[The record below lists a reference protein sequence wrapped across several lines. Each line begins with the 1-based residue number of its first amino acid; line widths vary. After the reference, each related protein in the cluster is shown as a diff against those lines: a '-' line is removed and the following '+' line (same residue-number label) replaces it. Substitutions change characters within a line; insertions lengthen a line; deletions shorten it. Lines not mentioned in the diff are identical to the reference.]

1 MRRVITILTFALL
14 GTIVAQGQIKIGG
27 NVYGGGNQGVVN
39 GSTKVTV
46 KSGDIG
52 AILDPAA
59 VRPLEDPKGKVFGG
73 ARMANVGG
81 NTFVHIDGKSEP
93 AVANT
98 NYILINQVFGG
109 NDIAGNIGT
118 AAAVGEEIPAELEA
132 VKSSMPSPLPEGETE
147 EYYNEVDNTFNSYVR
162 VSTKVT
168 DEHYTEEE
176 IRLASSDPDNPA
188 FGKSTTDVKPAP
200 DARKV
205 YIGQLFAGGNGDY
218 DYEQTPSPNPGKVIH
233 TIYDKKDKNH
243 QNPVAQLETPEGDVG
258 FQFPELD
265 KTYLEIKGGSIVYGY
280 GGGNN
285 STINETNI
293 IHYDNPSAVVNHIKV
308 DANGLLDE
316 NGTDLLT
323 TERFK
328 EMGINTTFSQPSSGA
343 YQVGRF
349 FGGNN
354 LAEMHI
360 RPMWNLLSGK
370 IRNLYSGG
378 NRGSMTNP
386 DGLLLE
392 IMGYSTLIVDN
403 LYGGCRMADVM
414 PTVNGVYVPC
424 SNLPGY
430 KFPNELSARTLVRGG
445 HINNVYGGNDVTGTV
460 YGGNAVG
467 IYATVYGDVYG
478 GGNGNYPYTDSEGM
492 ADDDTYG
499 DFYYETS
506 GTTSTEA
513 LSAFRPNAE
522 QVSLRLQ
529 GTDKDNPT
537 VIQGSVFVG
546 GNCASLDVK
555 KKNPL
560 IELKMGSYVTVEN
573 VFLGNN
579 GAGMINPIYLA
590 KYAETDFSSLNLTD
604 ASVFSD
610 YMEGVAMTQKPR
622 LMFDNIVNGDPATYV
637 ENSSFVGSFFCG
649 GNVGSMAIPGKQS
662 FTIDHNLV
670 IYDKFVG
677 GCNKANVPAGTYN
690 AAYKGGVIGSKDERN
705 SYTDEGGNIK
715 DRLEINLA
723 NMTLVPLQWNNPEV
737 KDFLL
742 WNKNKWGYVA
752 VEAGT
757 VLTKGGIYYTSSTGA
772 EEFTATGTETATGSN
787 YYEQGFVP
795 VRPGPGYDNP
805 NNRLLGANAYGGC
818 YESGHVNGN
827 VVINI
832 NDDVVK
838 KDEVFG
844 TGTNFIG
851 RPKSNIDFEGQRDDL
866 MAISMSVFGAGY
878 GEDTEIWGN
887 TAVNLNNGYVFQIY
901 GGGEKG
907 VVGKSRDVLDE
918 HGEVIRE
925 EYYFDPAFS
934 STVNLNGATAV
945 YSNDDAPEDL
955 AEAEYLYGG
964 GNEGDVCGNT
974 YVNLGNGRIYDAF
987 GGASDADILGHTEVV
1002 IGRQPNGSGAY
1013 KSGFPWVQDIVYGGN
1028 DFGGTIHG
1036 AYEDGFDYK
1045 PRIRNYEDYKKQL
1058 HGYDEGK
1065 HDYLLKGSSYVEY
1078 LQGRVDTIF
1087 GGSYGFY
1094 DYADIAYYGVG
1105 NKMPRQESAFVN
1117 LRPVSNDRNSI
1128 VGVFG
1133 AGTGYPGARDD
1144 DKAQDHSYVLVDIPH
1159 ENGEGFKNLE
1169 VFGSGSNNGLG
1180 MREDVF
1186 VPGFDLDKA
1195 SAVVDLL
1202 HGEIGNAYGG
1212 SYREG
1217 NTARTVVN
1225 VPAESTIRVKN
1236 IFGGAYG
1243 ANILPPCDVIMTN
1256 VNYRNTSEN
1265 AVVTGAIYGGNN
1277 SQRRSIFTN
1286 VFISSPV
1293 WSDKSKGYLATAYGA
1308 GKGFNSWSEHTRV
1321 ELLNGA
1327 KVYEVYGGGEVGH
1340 VLNAESVQKYM
1351 QLYTDNLSP
1360 EISEQDPFWSDTEG
1374 GAKWSTIDGKR
1385 IPNTDELKEKWAND
1399 WIDAWTLGDYYSP
1412 IVPEDHEKDFKNYF
1426 ERFAALRNTSLVR
1439 KAEIDERDYS
1449 GYSPEEKAKRQYI
1462 YNTNVI
1468 IDEGAEVVNYAYG
1481 GGLGT
1486 SDVVMS
1492 GDVWG
1497 STYIALLGGK
1507 VRKDVYAAGTSGA
1520 VSDAFPGCGPY
1531 NASTNPFGFTASATA
1546 YIKGGSCRNVYG
1558 GGWEGNV
1565 GVHSGEISDSPATD
1579 IPGKTYVVI
1588 GDLDG
1593 SSFTSGIPAIQR
1605 NAYGGGEGGAVY
1617 GTANVKLNKGYIG
1630 YEYKADKYVEK
1641 VEDETKETPNTL
1653 LVEAGN
1659 LFGGGYIDN
1668 STVDKT
1674 NVTLNGG
1681 VVRNSVFGGGE
1692 IAAIGRGVMSG
1703 DVLTGIYR
1711 PGKTMVE
1718 MYKGHVH
1725 RNVFGG
1731 GRGYD
1736 NLGRVGTLNSAGYVF
1751 GQTEVHVHGG
1761 EIGTNSGVADG
1772 DGNVFGGGDI
1782 GVVYSAY
1789 EKADGSFGIG
1799 KKKGTRYDGEEHSEG
1814 YYYKYENGEYVTG
1827 DPLTEDCKV
1836 LVEPMLQVMNAVTIG
1851 SNNYSP
1857 GEFVPIEDLNKLM
1870 DKNTDASK
1878 WSCLDETGII
1888 IHNAVFAGGNAQPGS
1903 VTTGANI
1910 NTVFGN
1916 ATASINDV
1924 FHRDMITLGTRH
1936 TGGLYGDGNLTL
1948 VDGYREL
1955 NITSYGTDYY
1965 SIAKEIT
1972 IDQYHNLPEREAAY
1986 YELNY
1991 TCKAECK
1998 DRYGTVYHPADPENP
2013 SSKAATI
2020 TADDMLDLFL
2030 VYDKDTQKYNSF
2042 VYDGKAVLV
2051 WNSTEETWEPNPDAG
2066 YWEESGVLPVYAGR
2080 LMNSIQRA
2088 DFCGVFGSRMVM
2100 QGAQDRVPEEADY
2113 TNYTINRV
2121 REVSLNKKLFDE
2133 DAPAGDYHGNYF
2145 GIYNIVNYL
2154 GALTSDVAFGDK
2166 RVTDN
2171 TAVEY
2176 RDDSEAY
2183 TNGGTPVASK
2193 EYGTATYYDWKAGF
2207 VKERKRNNGT
2217 SHNKVALASGVY
2229 LEITSEESTGTGL
2242 YEKVWGP
2249 ITGVVELDLINVS
2262 PGIGGGFVY
2271 AKNVHGVPNK
2281 VNNPVNTT
2289 LTTLNDEA
2297 VTQWDYT
2304 YDPVDDANHQMEW
2317 ESSGNFI
2324 HSTLTIIDDCYNI
2337 SNRYYGDGKMPAHF
2351 WYIKGSTYVYDQYIS
2366 AYTGQPNAYSET
2378 VDIPLTIAAASHGKM
2393 KLLNVMPN
2401 RYAYYATPGEELG
2414 DGKKMIINGKTYYKN
2429 DPISYWDWY
2438 LLSSYEQ
2445 KLFVEKTYTN
2455 CITCKIDG
2463 VEYVAGTYVMTDAE
2477 FVTYQETTHTYTDAD
2492 NQPIK
2497 DADDKDVDDN
2507 YIFRESNNVSHDKGY
2522 ILTYEVNNPS
2532 QWDTW
2537 YTPKSASYKD
2547 KINTAEYA
2555 ELTPI
2560 QQTNYEDGPTYH
2572 LNTSEGAVLGQSEYQ
2587 YGDLIP
2593 AAIYTTYETNVKSH
2607 IPAGEKDKQATFE
2620 MAYIVKNKITIE
2632 GDSGDSYYNVG
2643 TTVPA
2648 SFATKPAYSSSCE
2661 EAYICTKTIE
2671 VTKEDIIYKDSKMK
2685 KSEAQSYVTGVKSK
2699 METEETGTSEMTVD
2713 AIKKAGYSAEKTKTL
2728 VALATLRDDLQTNL
2742 VQAYFCTSEPAVV
2755 EDKPV
2760 HYYYGGNYY
2769 ESGKNYRGLEAWS
2782 SMSATDRAKFDF
2794 NYDALDLLIDPNYT
2808 TPESGPKSEG
2818 QKYQYDSAAGTSAGA
2833 TANAAHYSLE
2843 TSVDYT
2849 AEYNLDTDLV
2859 LGTEVTVKRG
2869 ESVISTS
2876 DIKKGDEL
2884 SRKVFEDDL
2893 VNEQRYYSTIAV
2905 KEAGTYY
2912 VVNTPFQ
2919 IGSTPY
2925 AVGETISGETYTSL
2939 SETEKGYVTSL
2950 EFTEENT
2957 NFYYC
2962 REPYTIET
2970 THKVKSIKGK
2980 YTDVEYA
2987 TGETVPAGAVISAA
3001 SGDGIT
3007 GYSGLTNEQRNFT
3020 IHGISP
3026 TESSTLYVSRESN
3039 IYDLSKEK
3047 IITVIYQYD
3056 YDETDASGNVT
3067 PVSERHVVNIHLTF
3081 KSGVPI
3087 VEDITPPDLIL
3098 PGDLVTMREPT
3109 VTPGAYEVTGGGWEL
3124 FATQRDAESHVNGV
3138 EYNPNFDKL
3147 YWYQDEY
3154 YVAYYAKSYLG
3165 RTYSNAVPVS
3175 VANYHDMADVMSDEY
3190 KTHHMYIDH
3199 KNVKRYPKI
3208 YINDYSASGK
3218 NGLDIFKQLFDL
3230 SLLTEPAESGD
3241 LAGHALLDEK
3251 VKGGKDLVFFMRTDI
3266 DHTKP
3271 NPAYD
3276 PDVPGSPERIIDP
3289 WTPIGTDDQCFEG
3302 TLHGDGH
3309 TISNLDHS
3317 LFKNLCGEVYN
3328 LGVMGTFNT
3337 AGVVDKGT
3345 GYVESTWVK
3354 TSATEPLG
3362 EKPNAVFGNPT
3373 DTKGYQVVNSY
3384 FSNGNKGLYANIEG
3398 DNPAILDYKETITS
3412 GGDRGKATAKSD
3424 TAFYNGELAYDL
3436 NNFYLYKR
3444 YNDQVTTTGTDEYSY
3459 FTIGD
3464 DGKLVVQNNHYYADH
3479 ADLCS
3484 SGYTYTPEGKTEPV
3498 TLMYVEDRFADGDF
3512 RYAAGE
3518 IPESEDER
3526 YYTWKEKD
3534 PYDSSKEIEKS
3545 SFFPIWPDDYIFFG
3559 QKLTYGWAAEAHQDV
3574 PTAVARDEGRLSP
3587 NDDANRVYRAPA
3599 YFRSKQMG
3607 VAHFNPQAYLAQ
3619 NSFDGT
3625 KEAYP
3630 GMTAIDFADHRYN
3643 EKYATYETYY
3653 KTYGLGLTVASGS
3666 VPQMFY
3672 PPLLDDDG
3680 LTSIRNCDETQNL
3693 LVYTPAASG
3702 DGYVNSQTHGVLT
3715 AYFVDPVYNTHYSY
3729 SGGYR
3734 LVSENVDLI
3743 NGHLVQSDLTAT
3755 NDHLLVD
3762 KQDFNAPMAYT
3773 FDASHLMW
3781 YQRRPG
3787 LKEYVDLK
3795 NGWQGISLP
3804 FTAELVTTDTK
3815 GEITHFYSGSE
3826 TSKNGTGTKIGHEYW
3841 LRELTN
3847 GATMTE
3853 KSAGILEANFHYPAA
3868 AGATKTVGNTFLWDY
3883 YYQNTDRKDA
3893 NDDTYQKYYSSSRNY
3908 TAYPLLTAGTP
3919 YILGLP
3925 GQTYY
3930 EFDLSGKF
3938 EAQHTALPAPA
3949 KLPKQVVTF
3958 ASNKGAAIGVSDDE
3972 MAGKKIT
3979 YGGREYT
3986 FKPSYMN
3993 ETLKTNI
4000 NYVMNSDGNAYI
4012 KLDNSHVTWITSS
4025 EKHKFENDDAL
4036 TEWMSSNYDLYTDAD
4051 GLTKATTANNT
4062 EVTYY
4067 KRVGETTVN
4076 DNNHVTPSQSAFR
4089 PYFISALITSSG
4101 STKMSPANE
4110 IVFTG
4115 DYDDLIDEPITM
4127 NDGTL
4132 EIYTRG
4138 HNVVTTSHLQNPV
4151 TLSVVSVAG
4160 ITYANYTL
4168 QPGETVETPVRPG
4181 VYIVNRKKL
4190 LVKP

>member
-81 NTFVHIDGKSEP
+81 STFVHIDGKSDP
-93 AVANT
+93 AAANT

-109 NDIAGNIGT
+109 NDIAGNVGT
-118 AAAVGEEIPAELEA
+118 AAAVGEDIPAELEE
-132 VKSSMPSPLPEGETE
+132 VGTTE
-147 EYYNEVDNTFNSYVR
+147 KKNNVDATFNSYVR
-162 VSTKVT
+162 VSTLAT

-176 IRLASSDPDNPA
+176 IRAASADPENPA
-188 FGKSTTDVKPAP
+188 FGKSTADVKPDP
-200 DARKV
+200 SARKV

-258 FQFPELD
+258 FHFPELD

-285 STINETNI
+285 STIKETNI

-328 EMGINTTFSQPSSGA
+328 EMGLNTTFSQPSSGA

-360 RPMWNLLSGK
+360 RPTWNLLSGK

-467 IYATVYGDVYG
+467 IYTTVYGDVYG

-529 GTDKDNPT
+529 GTEDKPT

-546 GNCASLDVK
+546 GNCASLDVQ

-560 IELKMGSYVTVEN
+560 IELKMGSYVTAEN

-622 LMFDNIVNGDPATYV
+622 LVFDNIVNGDPATYV

-690 AAYKGGVIGSKDERN
+690 AAYNGGVIGSKDERD
-705 SYTDEGGNIK
+705 SYTDEGGKIK

-742 WNKNKWGYVA
+742 WNKNKWGYAA

-757 VLTKGGIYYTSSTGA
+757 VLTEGGIYYTSSTGA
-772 EEFTATGTETATGSN
+772 GEFTAVGTEIATGSN

-805 NNRLLGANAYGGC
+805 NLRLLGANAYGGC

-844 TGTNFIG
+844 TGINFIG

-907 VVGKSRDVLDE
+907 VVGKPRDVLDE

-945 YSNDDAPEDL
+945 YSNDEAPEDL

-1013 KSGFPWVQDIVYGGN
+1013 KSGFPWVMDIVYGGN

-1045 PRIRNYEDYKKQL
+1045 PRIRDYEAYKKQL
-1058 HGYDEGK
+1058 HGYDDGK

-1133 AGTGYPGARDD
+1133 AGTGYPGSRDD
-1144 DKAQDHSYVLVDIPH
+1144 DKAQDHSYVLVDLTD
-1159 ENGEGFKNLE
+1159 ENNEGFKNME

-1225 VPAESTIRVKN
+1225 VPAESTIKIKN

-1243 ANILPPCDVIMTN
+1243 LKILPPCDVIQTN

-1265 AVVTGAIYGGNN
+1265 AVVTGALYGGNN

-1286 VFISSPV
+1286 VNISSPV
-1293 WSDKSKGYLATAYGA
+1293 WSDKSKGYLATVYGA
-1308 GKGFNSWSEHTRV
+1308 GKGFNSWSEHTHI
-1321 ELLNGA
+1321 EMLSGA
-1327 KVYEVYGGGEVGH
+1327 KVYEVYGGGEMGHVVNPETVQGYMQIFKNAASPDVAKEDPWKDPARWTGEVGH
-1340 VLNAESVQKYM
+1340 SPLNPAYEEMWK
-1351 QLYTDNLSP
+1351 
-1360 EISEQDPFWSDTEG
+1360 
-1374 GAKWSTIDGKR
+1374 K
-1385 IPNTDELKEKWAND
+1385 D
-1399 WIDAWTLGDYYSP
+1399 WIDAWSLGQYYTPNADYN
-1412 IVPEDHEKDFKNYF
+1412 NYF

-1449 GYSPEEKAKRQYI
+1449 AYSEEEKAKRQYI

-1468 IDEGAEVVNYAYG
+1468 VNEGAEIVNYAYG

-1486 SDVVMS
+1486 SDVALS
-1492 GDVWG
+1492 GDVYG

-1520 VSDAFPGCGPY
+1520 VSDGFARIGAYRKKTAGDDG
-1531 NASTNPFGFTASATA
+1531 NPFGFTATTTA
-1546 YIKGGSCRNVYG
+1546 YIKGGTCRNVYG

-1565 GVHSGEISDSPATD
+1565 GLHDGEISDSPATD
-1579 IPGKTYVVI
+1579 IPGETYVVI

-1593 SSFTSGIPAIQR
+1593 SSFTNGIPAIQR

-1630 YEYKADKYVEK
+1630 YEYKTGEYVEK

-1659 LFGGGYIDN
+1659 LFGGGYIDR

-1692 IAAIGRGVMSG
+1692 IAAIGRGEMNG
-1703 DVLTGIYR
+1703 DVLKGLYR
-1711 PGKTMVE
+1711 PGKTFVE
-1718 MYKGHVH
+1718 MFKGHVH
-1725 RNVFGG
+1725 RNVYGA

-1736 NLGRVGTLNSAGYVF
+1736 NLGRIGSLNCAGYVF

-1761 EIGTNSGVADG
+1761 EIGTDAGLAKG

-1782 GVVYSAY
+1782 GHVYSAY
-1789 EKADGSFGIG
+1789 ENADGSFGKGVKEG
-1799 KKKGTRYDGEEHSEG
+1799 KRYDDTWEG
-1814 YYYKYENGEYVTG
+1814 YYYKHAWADDGDFTLKNGEREY
-1827 DPLTEDCKV
+1827 TEDCKV
-1836 LVEPMLQVMNAVTIG
+1836 LIEPMCQAKLPVSIDGTA
-1851 SNNYSP
+1851 YAP
-1857 GEFVPIEDLNKLM
+1857 GDFVPIEKLDKLR
-1870 DKNTDASK
+1870 DKNTDAYL
-1878 WSCLDETGII
+1878 WSFLDDTGIT
-1888 IHNAVFAGGNAQPGS
+1888 IHNAVFAGGNNPPGAS
-1903 VTTGANI
+1903 ATSAN
-1910 NTVFGN
+1910 TASVFGN
-1916 ATASINDV
+1916 ATASVHDV
-1924 FHRDMITLGTRH
+1924 FHRDLITLGTGH

-1955 NITSYGTDYY
+1955 NITDYGTDYY

-1986 YELNY
+1986 YELRY
-1991 TCKAECK
+1991 TCLTDCK
-1998 DRYGTVYHPADPENP
+1998 DKEGTQYHKAVGD
-2013 SSKAATI
+2013 SKASTL
-2020 TADDMLDLFL
+2020 TADEMQTLFL
-2030 VYDKDTQKYNSF
+2030 EKVGDSYVSVKDGGVDILLYNG
-2042 VYDGKAVLV
+2042 V
-2051 WNSTEETWEPNPDAG
+2051 THEWEPNPT

-2121 REVSLNKKLFDE
+2121 REVSLNKHE
-2133 DAPAGDYHGNYF
+2133 SVAGDDVTHGNYF

-2154 GALTSDVAFGDK
+2154 GALTSDKDFGDDDT
-2166 RVTDN
+2166 RVDARTTDN
-2171 TAVEY
+2171 A
-2176 RDDSEAY
+2176 DA
-2183 TNGGTPVASK
+2183 
-2193 EYGTATYYDWKAGF
+2193 ATYKVPANGQAYGDASFYDWKKQF
-2207 VKERKRNNGT
+2207 HLERKRNNGN

-2229 LEITSEESTGTGL
+2229 LEITTEKSTGTGL
-2242 YEKVWGP
+2242 YEKDWGP

-2271 AKNVHGVPNK
+2271 AQNIHGK
-2281 VNNPVNTT
+2281 RRLSGKTNTT
-2289 LTTLNDEA
+2289 LTDLNDGAITKKKFLYDDNGSASE
-2297 VTQWDYT
+2297 DYT
-2304 YDPVDDANHQMEW
+2304 YDNVDHEYKTQW
-2317 ESSGNFI
+2317 QSSGNFV
-2324 HSTLTIIDDCYNI
+2324 HSTQTIIDDCYNI
-2337 SNRYYGDGKMPAHF
+2337 SNRYLTGYKGEKGVPAHY
-2351 WYIKGSTYVYDQYIS
+2351 WYIKGTTYVYDQYIS
-2366 AYTGQPNAYSET
+2366 AYTGSSNAYSEA

-2393 KLLNVMPN
+2393 KLLDVKPN
-2401 RYAYYATPGEELG
+2401 RYAYYSAPGVKLES
-2414 DGKKMIINGKTYYKN
+2414 GKKMVINDKTYYAN
-2429 DPISYWDWY
+2429 DPINYWDWY
-2438 LLSSYEQ
+2438 LLTNAEKELFIEQ
-2445 KLFVEKTYTN
+2445 TYTN
-2455 CITCKIDG
+2455 CVPVCIDG
-2463 VEYVAGTYVMTDAE
+2463 GTLHEAGTLVMTDTE
-2477 FVTYQETTHTYTDAD
+2477 YEGYGTHTYTDAEGNVILD
-2492 NQPIK
+2492 GDKNPAGK
-2497 DADDKDVDDN
+2497 D
-2507 YIFRESNNVSHDKGY
+2507 YIFRESNNASHDTGY
-2522 ILTYEVNNPS
+2522 LLTYEVNNPS

-2537 YTPKSASYKD
+2537 YTPKSTSYTN

-2555 ELTPI
+2555 GLTPI
-2560 QQTNYEDGPTYH
+2560 QQADYEDGPTYR
-2572 LNTSEGAVLGQSEYQ
+2572 LKVATGGEVLGQQSYAV
-2587 YGDLIP
+2587 GDLISKNVEDTYQ
-2593 AAIYTTYETNVKSH
+2593 AIPHKPEAST
-2607 IPAGEKDKQATFE
+2607 QAEFE
-2620 MAYIVKNKITIE
+2620 AAYIVTKKITVIE
-2632 GDSGDSYYNVG
+2632 SGVEHNYYPG
-2643 TTVPA
+2643 TTV
-2648 SFATKPAYSSSCE
+2648 SETFAADHSGSTAV
-2661 EAYICTKTIE
+2661 AYICTKTVKLSDDNLIL
-2671 VTKEDIIYKDSKMK
+2671 KDSKMTQSEWEDLYDSYK
-2685 KSEAQSYVTGVKSK
+2685 DGDEAQKKIAAELLANVVPAYYC
-2699 METEETGTSEMTVD
+2699 TEPG
-2713 AIKKAGYSAEKTKTL
+2713 L
-2728 VALATLRDDLQTNL
+2728 
-2742 VQAYFCTSEPAVV
+2742 
-2755 EDKPV
+2755 
-2760 HYYYGGNYY
+2760 YGGNYY
-2769 ESGKNYRGLEAWS
+2769 QAGHNYRGLEAWS
-2782 SMSATDRAKFDF
+2782 SMSETDRAKFDF
-2794 NYDALDLLIDPNYT
+2794 NYDALDLLIDPSYSK
-2808 TPESGPKSEG
+2808 EGGQSEG
-2818 QKYQYDSAAGTSAGA
+2818 KKYQYDSAAGNIEG
-2833 TANAAHYSLE
+2833 ANANKAHYSLE
-2843 TSVDYT
+2843 QGIDYT
-2849 AEYNLDTDLV
+2849 AEYNRDTDLN
-2859 LGTEVTVKRG
+2859 LGTQEVTVTRG
-2869 ESVISTS
+2869 GSVITTS
-2876 DIKKGDEL
+2876 VIKKGDEL
-2884 SRKVFEDDL
+2884 SRGVFEGDL
-2893 VNEQRYYSTIAV
+2893 ANEQRHYAPIAV
-2905 KEAGTYY
+2905 KSGIDTYY
-2912 VVNTPFQ
+2912 VVNTSFQ
-2919 IGSTPY
+2919 VGATPY
-2925 AVGETISGETYTSL
+2925 AVGEVISSETYNSL
-2939 SETEKGYVTSL
+2939 PDKSYVTTL
-2950 EFTEENT
+2950 KYAEPPDADKTI
-2957 NFYYC
+2957 YYC
-2962 REPYTIET
+2962 REDYTPTVSTNI
-2970 THKVKSIKGK
+2970 I
-2980 YTDVEYA
+2980 TD
-2987 TGETVPAGAVISAA
+2987 
-3001 SGDGIT
+3001 IT
-3007 GYSGLTNEQRNFT
+3007 GAGTGDAGSKGTLISSEQYNPLPNQQKGFT

-3026 TESSTLYVSRESN
+3026 TETSTLFVARESN

-3047 IITVIYQYD
+3047 IITVVYQYD
-3056 YDETDASGNVT
+3056 YEETDASGNVT
-3067 PVSERHVVNIHLTF
+3067 PVSERHVLNIHLQF
-3081 KSGVPI
+3081 KSGVPV
-3087 VEDITPPDLIL
+3087 VEDILPPDLIL
-3098 PGDLVTMREPT
+3098 PGWLNTMREPE

-3124 FATQRDAESHVNGV
+3124 FENKTDAERHTNGM
-3138 EYNPNFDKL
+3138 EYDPATNPL
-3147 YWYQDEY
+3147 YWYQNGY
-3154 YVAYYAKSYLG
+3154 YVAYYAKTYLG
-3165 RTYSNAVPVS
+3165 RTYSNSVPVS
-3175 VANYHDMADVMSDEY
+3175 VANYHDMKAVMDAKE
-3190 KTHHMYIDH
+3190 HHYYVDIPEAHRQRD
-3199 KNVKRYPKI
+3199 PKI
-3208 YINDYSASGK
+3208 YINDYSASGQ

-3230 SLLTEPAESGD
+3230 SLLHTGEPDDAYKVITDENGIITAGD
-3241 LAGHALLDEK
+3241 FEGHHTINSQ
-3251 VKGGKDLVFFMRTDI
+3251 VKGGKKLEFFLRTDI
-3266 DHTKP
+3266 DH
-3271 NPAYD
+3271 
-3276 PDVPGSPERIIDP
+3276 PES
-3289 WTPIGTDDQCFEG
+3289 WTPIGTDAQCFEG

-3309 TISNLDHS
+3309 TVSSLDHS
-3317 LFKNLCGEVYN
+3317 LFYKLCGEVYN
-3328 LGVMGTFNT
+3328 LGVTGTFNT
-3337 AGVVDKGT
+3337 AGVVDTGD
-3345 GYVESTWVK
+3345 GYVESCWIK
-3354 TSATEPLG
+3354 TTNETPLG
-3362 EKPNAVFGNPT
+3362 AKPYAVFGDPT

-3384 FSNGNKGLYANIEG
+3384 FLDDNKDLYNTTTAG
-3398 DNPAILDYKETITS
+3398 DVTTS
-3412 GGDRGKATAKSD
+3412 GGARGKATAKSD
-3424 TAFYNGELAYDL
+3424 KAYYNGELAYDL
-3436 NNFYLYKR
+3436 NNFYLFKR
-3444 YNDQVTTTGTDEYSY
+3444 YNDQVTTSGTEKQKYSY
-3459 FTIGD
+3459 FTVGD
-3464 DGKLVVQNNHYYADH
+3464 DDKLVLQNDHYYSDH
-3479 ADLCS
+3479 PDLCS
-3484 SGYTYTPEGKTEPV
+3484 TGYEDNSNV
-3498 TLMYVEDRFADGDF
+3498 IMYVEDRFADGDF

-3518 IPESEDER
+3518 IPETEDER
-3526 YYTWKEKD
+3526 YYTWKVDEGTPEEKV
-3534 PYDSSKEIEKS
+3534 ES

-3574 PTAVARDEGRLSP
+3574 PTAVARDEGRLSKL
-3587 NDDANRVYRAPA
+3587 DDANRVYRAPA
-3599 YFRSKQMG
+3599 YFRSKNMG
-3607 VAHFNPQAYLAQ
+3607 VAHFNPAAYLAQ
-3619 NSFDGT
+3619 NSVDGT
-3625 KEAYP
+3625 KQAYP
-3630 GMTAIDFADHRYN
+3630 GLTAIDFNGHQ
-3643 EKYATYETYY
+3643 EGHATSAY
-3653 KTYGLGLTVASGS
+3653 KLGLNGGW
-3666 VPQMFY
+3666 FY
-3672 PPLLDDDG
+3672 SPLLDDDG

-3693 LVYTPAASG
+3693 LVYAPAAAG

-3715 AYFVDPVYNTHYSY
+3715 AYFVDPVYESHYSDP
-3729 SGGYR
+3729 SGYR

-3787 LKEYVDLK
+3787 LKEYVDL
-3795 NGWQGISLP
+3795 NSGWQGISLP

-3826 TSKNGTGTKIGHEYW
+3826 TSKNGTGSKIGHEYW
-3841 LRELTN
+3841 LREFRAIKEEGTPLV
-3847 GATMTE
+3847 A
-3853 KSAGILEANFHYPAA
+3853 KADFLYPAA

-3883 YYQNTDRKDA
+3883 YYQNTYRKDA

-3925 GQTYY
+3925 GSTYY

-3949 KLPKQVVTF
+3949 KLPKQVITF

-3993 ETLKTNI
+3993 ETLKTAI

-4012 KLDNSHVTWITSS
+4012 KLDNSGTGKYITTGRTYANPGDFATA
-4025 EKHKFENDDAL
+4025 KAAAIAAGENLYSDVDGTIVAV
-4036 TEWMSSNYDLYTDAD
+4036 EW
-4051 GLTKATTANNT
+4051 ANPIT
-4062 EVTYY
+4062 TYY
-4067 KRVGETTVN
+4067 TRVREITKDEV
-4076 DNNHVTPSQSAFR
+4076 NHVTSSQIAFR
-4089 PYFISALITSSG
+4089 PYFFTPLLTG
-4101 STKMSPANE
+4101 STKMSSPNE
-4110 IVFTG
+4110 IIFTG
-4115 DYDDLIDEPITM
+4115 DYDDLIDEPITL
-4127 NDGTL
+4127 NDGSL

-4151 TLSVVSVAG
+4151 TITVVSVAG
-4160 ITYANYTL
+4160 IMYANYEL

>member
-81 NTFVHIDGKSEP
+81 NTFVHIDGKSDP
-93 AVANT
+93 AAANT

-109 NDIAGNIGT
+109 NDIAGNVGT
-118 AAAVGEEIPAELEA
+118 AAAVGEEIPAELEE
-132 VKSSMPSPLPEGETE
+132 VGTTE
-147 EYYNEVDNTFNSYVR
+147 KKNNVDATFNSYVR

-168 DEHYTEEE
+168 DEHYSEGE
-176 IRLASSDPDNPA
+176 IAAAANDPEA
-188 FGKSTTDVKPAP
+188 EAYGKTTDDLKPAP

-218 DYEQTPSPNPGKVIH
+218 DYEQVPGPTEGKVTH
-233 TIYDKKDKNH
+233 YIYDKKDKNH
-243 QNPVAQLETPEGDVG
+243 QNPVAQLVTDEGEVG

-285 STINETNI
+285 STIKETNI

-308 DANGLLDE
+308 DANGLLAE

-360 RPMWNLLSGK
+360 RPTWNLLSGK

-522 QVSLRLQ
+522 QVSLRLL
-529 GTDKDNPT
+529 GTKAKPT

-555 KKNPL
+555 KKNPR

-579 GAGMINPIYLA
+579 GAGMINPDYLA
-590 KYAETDFSSLNLTD
+590 KYAETDFSSLNLKD

-610 YMEGVAMTQKPR
+610 YMEGVAMTQKPS
-622 LMFDNIVNGDPATYV
+622 LVFDNVVNGDPATYV

-677 GCNKANVPAGTYN
+677 GCNNADVEEIWTGPDKTGTQLC
-690 AAYKGGVIGSKDERN
+690 AAYKGGVIGSKDERD
-705 SYTDEGGNIK
+705 SYTDEGGKIK

-757 VLTKGGIYYTSSTGA
+757 KLTEGGIYYKSSTGA
-772 EEFTATGTETATGSN
+772 EEFTATGTETATGEN
-787 YYEQGFVP
+787 YFEQGFVP

-805 NNRLLGANAYGGC
+805 NLRLLGANAYGGC

-844 TGTNFIG
+844 NGINFIG

-866 MAISMSVFGAGY
+866 MALSMSVFGAGY
-878 GEDTEIWGN
+878 GENTEVWGN
-887 TAVNLNNGYVFQIY
+887 TTVNLNNGYAFQIY

-907 VVGKSRDVLDE
+907 VVGKPRDVLDE

-945 YSNDDAPEDL
+945 YSNDEAPEDL

-1036 AYEDGFDYK
+1036 AYEDGFDATA
-1045 PRIRNYEDYKKQL
+1045 RVQNYATVKEQL

-1225 VPAESTIRVKN
+1225 VPEKSTIKIKN

-1243 ANILPPCDVIMTN
+1243 LRILPPCDVIQTN

-1265 AVVTGAIYGGNN
+1265 AVVTGALYGGNN

-1286 VFISSPV
+1286 VNISSPV
-1293 WSDKSKGYLATAYGA
+1293 WSDKSKGYLATVYGA
-1308 GKGFNSWSEHTRV
+1308 GKGFNSWSEHTHI
-1321 ELLNGA
+1321 EMLSGA
-1327 KVYEVYGGGEVGH
+1327 KVYEVYGGGELGH
-1340 VLNAESVQKYM
+1340 VLNPETVQQYMQNEKGKPSVQICEEAPWNDK
-1351 QLYTDNLSP
+1351 SR
-1360 EISEQDPFWSDTEG
+1360 WEG
-1374 GAKWSTIDGKR
+1374 DVVGG
-1385 IPNTDELKEKWAND
+1385 ELKSEYKAEWDSA
-1399 WIDAWTLGDYYSP
+1399 WIDAWSLGRYYTPKTKSP
-1412 IVPEDHEKDFKNYF
+1412 STDFKNYF
-1426 ERFAALRNTSLVR
+1426 ERFAALRSTSLVR

-1449 GYSPEEKAKRQYI
+1449 AYSEEEKAKRQFI

-1468 IDEGAEVVNYAYG
+1468 VNEGAEVVNYAYG

-1486 SDVVMS
+1486 SDVALS

-1507 VRKDVYAAGTSGA
+1507 VRKDVYAACTSGA
-1520 VSDAFPGCGPY
+1520 VSDGFARSGPY
-1531 NASTNPFGFTASATA
+1531 NASTNPYGFTATTTA

-1565 GVHSGEISDSPATD
+1565 GVHNGKISASPATD
-1579 IPGKTYVVI
+1579 IPGETYVVI
-1588 GDLDG
+1588 GDLNG
-1593 SSFTSGIPAIQR
+1593 SSFTDGIPTVQR
-1605 NAYGGGEGGAVY
+1605 NVYGGGEGGAVY

-1630 YEYKADKYVEK
+1630 YEYKAGEYVEK

-1659 LFGGGYIDN
+1659 LFGGGYIDH

-1692 IAAIGRGVMSG
+1692 IAAIGRGEMDG
-1703 DVLTGIYR
+1703 DVLKGLYR

-1725 RNVFGG
+1725 RNVYGA

-1736 NLGRVGTLNSAGYVF
+1736 NLGRIGSLNCAGYVF

-1761 EIGTNSGVADG
+1761 EIGTDAGLAKG

-1782 GVVYSAY
+1782 GHVYSAY
-1789 EKADGSFGIG
+1789 ENADGSFGKGVKVG
-1799 KKKGTRYDGEEHSEG
+1799 KRYESEGEG
-1814 YYYKYENGEYVTG
+1814 YYYKHAWADDGDFTLKNGEREY
-1827 DPLTEDCKV
+1827 TEDCKV
-1836 LVEPMLQVMNAVTIG
+1836 LIEPMCQAKLPVSIDGTA
-1851 SNNYSP
+1851 YAP
-1857 GEFVPIEDLNKLM
+1857 GDFVPIKKLDKLR
-1870 DKNTDASK
+1870 DKNTDAYL
-1878 WSCLDETGII
+1878 WSFLDDTGIT
-1888 IHNAVFAGGNAQPGS
+1888 IHNAVFAGGNNPPGAS
-1903 VTTGANI
+1903 ATSAN
-1910 NTVFGN
+1910 TPSVFGN
-1916 ATASINDV
+1916 ATASVHDV
-1924 FHRDMITLGTRH
+1924 FHRDLITLGTGH

-1955 NITSYGTDYY
+1955 NITDYGTDYY

-1972 IDQYHNLPEREAAY
+1972 IDQYHALPEREAAY
-1986 YELNY
+1986 YELRY
-1991 TCKAECK
+1991 TCLTDCK
-1998 DRYGTVYHPADPENP
+1998 DKEGTQYHKAVGD
-2013 SSKAATI
+2013 SKASTL
-2020 TADDMLDLFL
+2020 TADELQTLFL
-2030 VYDKDTQKYNSF
+2030 KKEGDSYVSVKDGGVDILQYN
-2042 VYDGKAVLV
+2042 DITL
-2051 WNSTEETWEPNPDAG
+2051 EWEPNPT

-2121 REVSLNKKLFDE
+2121 REVSLNKHKSV
-2133 DAPAGDYHGNYF
+2133 AGDDVTHGNYF

-2154 GALTSDVAFGDK
+2154 GALTSDKDFGDDGT
-2166 RVTDN
+2166 RVDARTTDN
-2171 TAVEY
+2171 ADAATYKVPANGQ
-2176 RDDSEAY
+2176 AY
-2183 TNGGTPVASK
+2183 GVASF
-2193 EYGTATYYDWKAGF
+2193 YDWK
-2207 VKERKRNNGT
+2207 KEFHLDRKRNNGS

-2229 LEITSEESTGTGL
+2229 LEITTEKSTGTGL
-2242 YEKVWGP
+2242 YEKDWGP

-2271 AKNVHGVPNK
+2271 AQNIHGK
-2281 VNNPVNTT
+2281 RRLSGKKNTT
-2289 LTTLNDEA
+2289 LTDLNDGA
-2297 VTQWDYT
+2297 ITKKKFLYDDNGSASKDYT
-2304 YDPVDDANHQMEW
+2304 YDDVDHEYKTQW
-2317 ESSGNFI
+2317 QSSGNFV
-2324 HSTLTIIDDCYNI
+2324 HSTQTIIDDCYNI
-2337 SNRYYGDGKMPAHF
+2337 SNRYLTGYKGEKGVPAHY
-2351 WYIKGSTYVYDQYIS
+2351 WYIKGTTYVYDQYIS
-2366 AYTGQPNAYSET
+2366 AYTGSSNAYSEA

-2393 KLLNVMPN
+2393 KLLDVKPN
-2401 RYAYYATPGEELG
+2401 RYAYYSAPGVKLES
-2414 DGKKMIINGKTYYKN
+2414 GKKMVINDKTYYAN
-2429 DPISYWDWY
+2429 DPISYWDWF
-2438 LLSSYEQ
+2438 LLSKAEKELFIEQ
-2445 KLFVEKTYTN
+2445 TYTN
-2455 CITCKIDG
+2455 CVPVCIDG
-2463 VEYVAGTYVMTDAE
+2463 GTLHEAGTLVMTDTEYAD
-2477 FVTYQETTHTYTDAD
+2477 YGTHTYTDAEGNVILD
-2492 NQPIK
+2492 G
-2497 DADDKDVDDN
+2497 DKEEAGKE
-2507 YIFRESNNVSHDKGY
+2507 YIFRESNNASHDTGY
-2522 ILTYEVNNPS
+2522 LLTYEVNNPS

-2537 YTPKSASYKD
+2537 YTPKETSYTGKID
-2547 KINTAEYA
+2547 KATYEDP
-2555 ELTPI
+2555 ETVKS
-2560 QQTNYEDGPTYH
+2560 NYEDGPTYR
-2572 LNTSEGAVLGQSEYQ
+2572 LKEDIEGGTVLGQQTYAV
-2587 YGDLIP
+2587 GDLIP
-2593 AAIYTTYETNVKSH
+2593 QNIETTYQAIVT
-2607 IPAGEKDKQATFE
+2607 AGKQPSSGQATFE
-2620 MAYIVKNKITIE
+2620 PAYIVTKKITVVE
-2632 GDSGDSYYNVG
+2632 SGVEHNYYPG
-2643 TTVPA
+2643 TTV
-2648 SFATKPAYSSSCE
+2648 SKTFADEHSSTAV
-2661 EAYICTKTIE
+2661 AYICTKTVKLSADDLIL
-2671 VTKEDIIYKDSKMK
+2671 KDSKMTQSEWEALYDSYKGGDDDQK
-2685 KSEAQSYVTGVKSK
+2685 KIAAELLANVVPAYYC
-2699 METEETGTSEMTVD
+2699 TEPG
-2713 AIKKAGYSAEKTKTL
+2713 L
-2728 VALATLRDDLQTNL
+2728 
-2742 VQAYFCTSEPAVV
+2742 
-2755 EDKPV
+2755 
-2760 HYYYGGNYY
+2760 YGGNYY
-2769 ESGKNYRGLEAWS
+2769 QAGYNYRGLEAWS
-2782 SMSATDRAKFDF
+2782 AMSKNDRQQFTF
-2794 NYDALDLLIDPNYT
+2794 NYDALDLLIDPSYSK
-2808 TPESGPKSEG
+2808 EGDQSEG
-2818 QKYQYDSAAGTSAGA
+2818 KKYQYDSAAGNIDG
-2833 TANAAHYSLE
+2833 ANANKAHYSLE
-2843 TSVDYT
+2843 QGIDYT
-2849 AEYNLDTDLV
+2849 ATYDGKDDDL
-2859 LGTEVTVKRG
+2859 TETGAGENNGKKYMTSTVVSGGKIY
-2869 ESVISTS
+2869 V
-2876 DIKKGDEL
+2876 GDEL
-2884 SRKVFEDDL
+2884 TREQYEAL
-2893 VNEQRYYSTIAV
+2893 PNEQRHYAPIAV
-2905 KEAGTYY
+2905 KSGIDTYY
-2912 VVNTPFQ
+2912 VVNTSFQ
-2919 IGSTPY
+2919 VGATPY
-2925 AVGETISGETYTSL
+2925 AVGEVISSDTYNSLPDQSKVTTLKFATKPDEDKTI
-2939 SETEKGYVTSL
+2939 
-2950 EFTEENT
+2950 
-2957 NFYYC
+2957 YYC
-2962 REPYTIET
+2962 REDYTPTVSTNI
-2970 THKVKSIKGK
+2970 I
-2980 YTDVEYA
+2980 TD
-2987 TGETVPAGAVISAA
+2987 
-3001 SGDGIT
+3001 IT
-3007 GYSGLTNEQRNFT
+3007 GAGTGDAGSKGTLISSEQYNPLPNQQKGFT

-3026 TESSTLYVSRESN
+3026 TETSTLFVARESN

-3047 IITVIYQYD
+3047 IITVVYQYD
-3056 YDETDASGNVT
+3056 YEETDASGNVT
-3067 PVSERHVVNIHLTF
+3067 PVSERHVLNIHLQF
-3081 KSGVPI
+3081 KSGVPV
-3087 VEDITPPDLIL
+3087 VENILPPDLIL
-3098 PGDLVTMREPT
+3098 PGWLNTMREPE

-3124 FATQRDAESHVNGV
+3124 FENKTDAERHTNGM
-3138 EYNPNFDKL
+3138 EYDPATNPL
-3147 YWYQDEY
+3147 YWYQNGY
-3154 YVAYYAKSYLG
+3154 YVAYYAKTYLG

-3175 VANYHDMADVMSDEY
+3175 VANYHDLKAVMDD
-3190 KTHHMYIDH
+3190 KAHHYYVDIPEAHRLRD
-3199 KNVKRYPKI
+3199 PKI
-3208 YINDYSASGK
+3208 YINDYSASSK

-3230 SLLTEPAESGD
+3230 SLLHTGEPDDAYKVTTDENGIITAGD
-3241 LAGHALLDEK
+3241 FEGHHTINNQ
-3251 VKGGKDLVFFMRTDI
+3251 VKGGKMLEFFLRTDI
-3266 DHTKP
+3266 DH
-3271 NPAYD
+3271 
-3276 PDVPGSPERIIDP
+3276 SPYP
-3289 WTPIGTDDQCFEG
+3289 WTPIASGSDPCFSG
-3302 TLHGDGH
+3302 NFHGDGH
-3309 TISNLDHS
+3309 TISGIAPATGTTGS
-3317 LFKNLCGEVYN
+3317 LFHKLCGNVYN
-3328 LGVMGTFNT
+3328 LGVMGSFTG
-3337 AGVVDKGT
+3337 AGIADMGD
-3345 GYVESTWVK
+3345 GYVESCWIK
-3354 TSATEPLG
+3354 TTAATTELSP
-3362 EKPNAVFGNPT
+3362 KPYPIFGAPSDN
-3373 DTKGYQVVNSY
+3373 KGYQVVNSY
-3384 FSNGNKGLYANIEG
+3384 YFDGNKDIYNTTDG
-3398 DNPAILDYKETITS
+3398 DPEIDYENHSKGVVT
-3412 GGDRGKATAKSD
+3412 RKSAQ
-3424 TAFYNGELAYDL
+3424 AFYNGELAYDL

-3444 YNDQVTTTGTDEYSY
+3444 YIDRQGLSSGVSYDY
-3459 FTIGD
+3459 FTIGED
-3464 DGKLVVQNNHYYADH
+3464 NKPVLHMDQYYPLNTNAKY
-3479 ADLCS
+3479 CS
-3484 SGYTYTPEGKTEPV
+3484 TGTGTASENTK
-3498 TLMYVEDRFADGDF
+3498 YVEDRFKDGDF
-3512 RYAAGE
+3512 RYAAGD
-3518 IPESEDER
+3518 IPESIDER
-3526 YYTWKEKD
+3526 HWFEIVSEVGEPEEKID
-3534 PYDSSKEIEKS
+3534 RFS
-3545 SFFPIWPDDYIFFG
+3545 PIYPDDYIFFG

-3574 PTAVARDEGRLSP
+3574 PTAVARAEGRLSP

-3607 VAHFNPQAYLAQ
+3607 VAHFNPAAYLAQ

-3630 GMTAIDFADHRYN
+3630 GMTAIDFNGHQ
-3643 EKYATYETYY
+3643 EGHATSAY
-3653 KTYGLGLTVASGS
+3653 KLGLNGGW
-3666 VPQMFY
+3666 FY
-3672 PPLLDDDG
+3672 SPLLDDDG

-3693 LVYTPAASG
+3693 LVYAPAAAG

-3715 AYFVDPVYNTHYSY
+3715 AYFVDPVYESHYSDP
-3729 SGGYR
+3729 SGYR

-3743 NGHLVQSDLTAT
+3743 NGHLVQSDLIAT

-3762 KQDFNAPMAYT
+3762 KQDFNAPRAYT

-3781 YQRRPG
+3781 YQRKPG

-3841 LRELTN
+3841 LREFKAIKEEGTPLV
-3847 GATMTE
+3847 A
-3853 KSAGILEANFHYPAA
+3853 KADFLYPAA

-3883 YYQNTDRKDA
+3883 YYQNTDKHNRKDA
-3893 NDDTYQKYYSSSRNY
+3893 NDDTYQKYYSSSRSY
-3908 TAYPLLTAGTP
+3908 SAYPLLTAGTP

-3938 EAQHTALPAPA
+3938 EAQHTALPAPPM
-3949 KLPKQVVTF
+3949 LPKQVITF
-3958 ASNKGAAIGVSDDE
+3958 ASEKGVAIGVSDDE
-3972 MAGKKIT
+3972 IKAKSREIS
-3979 YGGREYT
+3979 YGTHKYT

-3993 ETLKTNI
+3993 MALENGD
-4000 NYVMNSDGNAYI
+4000 YVMNSDGNAYV
-4012 KLDNSHVTWITSS
+4012 KLDNSGTGKYITTGRTYPNKDAYDAAVT
-4025 EKHKFENDDAL
+4025 AAGA
-4036 TEWMSSNYDLYTDAD
+4036 LYTDVD
-4051 GLTKATTANNT
+4051 GTTEATWTNPQT
-4062 EVTYY
+4062 TYY
-4067 KRVGETTVN
+4067 TRVRQITEDDEHN
-4076 DNNHVTPSQSAFR
+4076 VTSSQIAFR
-4089 PYFISALITSSG
+4089 PYFISATITSSG

-4110 IVFTG
+4110 IIFTG
-4115 DYDDLIDEPITM
+4115 DYDGLIDEEPISVD
-4127 NDGTL
+4127 DGTL
-4132 EIYTRG
+4132 EIYTRE
-4138 HNVVTTSHLQNPV
+4138 HNVVTTSHLKNPV
-4151 TLSVVSVAG
+4151 TVTVVSVAG
-4160 ITYANYTL
+4160 ITYAHYVL

-4190 LVKP
+4190 LVKPGHRRFN